1 MANISDINPL
11 CKNGFLIVYSNGI
24 LCLEKVIAMYEKCGQ
39 RHAWIEKPVGFLD
52 NLSYI
57 SIKIYIQVSHHFFSC
72 ENSVGGNIT
81 IHITPYEVVYFL
93 GTCSYIN
100 VNDNLISV
108 NDETISIYNFFNMSS
123 SREFLLKI
131 FN

>member
-1 MANISDINPL
+1 
-11 CKNGFLIVYSNGI
+11 
-24 LCLEKVIAMYEKCGQ
+24 MYEKCEQ
-39 RHAWIEKPVGFLD
+39 WHAWIKKPVGFLD

-57 SIKIYIQVSHHFFSC
+57 SIKIYIQVSHHFFSY

-81 IHITPYEVVYFL
+81 IHITPYKVVYFL